1 MDALKKAELA
11 QRKVQQANAST
22 SASASTSNSVSPS
35 ASSSVASPADTAASG
50 LSPGSGIQSALAASA
65 SIKANAANQGERL
78 PSPDLP
84 GFIGEDATTLKP
96 SPSQSQPSP
105 QPAGTLL
112 SLEEIDR
119 PAASVLRTAE
129 LVQEAESAQQR
140 ETIQNLFETKQAGP
154 SRKTFA
160 IVVGATTI
168 LALLAIGLY
177 FWIELQ
183 PKSGLQPVAASK
195 AFPQPTM
202 PAQSVTAGITPRD
215 SGAIDSGAIESDTAE
230 STPSQ
235 AERQAATKRE
245 AFAAN
250 NREALV
256 PPVKKVF
263 QVTAAAAL
271 SNATLDRAYDALTRG
286 DDAGAKAAYEKVLV
300 IDPKNIDALSG
311 LAVIA
316 QRSGNPA
323 RATDY
328 YLQILDADPKNPVAL
343 GGLINLQSRMD
354 PLEAETRVKQA
365 LSAQPDSPALNFSL
379 GNIYA
384 RSKRWGDAQQF
395 YFKATTGDPS
405 NPDYLFNL
413 AVSLEQLRQPK
424 LAATY
429 YAQAIAAAETRPG
442 SFDKTKASERLQQL
456 QQ

>member
-1 MDALKKAELA
+1 
-11 QRKVQQANAST
+11 
-22 SASASTSNSVSPS
+22 
-35 ASSSVASPADTAASG
+35 
-50 LSPGSGIQSALAASA
+50 LSD
-65 SIKANAANQGERL
+65 R
-78 PSPDLP
+78 P
-84 GFIGEDATTLKP
+84 GFIGEDAT
-96 SPSQSQPSP
+96 SQQSQPSP

-129 LVQEAESAQQR
+129 LVQEAENAQQR
-140 ETIQNLFETKQAGP
+140 EAIQNLFETKQAGP

-168 LALLAIGLY
+168 LAVLAIGLY

-183 PKSGLQPVAASK
+183 PKSGLQPVASSQ

-202 PAQSVTAGITPRD
+202 PAQSVTAGIAPMD
-215 SGAIDSGAIESDTAE
+215 SGAIDSSAIESDTAE
-230 STPSQ
+230 STSSQTKHQ
-235 AERQAATKRE
+235 AETKRE
-245 AFAAN
+245 AFATY
-250 NREALV
+250 NRETPV

-263 QVTAAAAL
+263 QVTAAAPL

-286 DDAGAKAAYEKVLV
+286 DDAGAKTAYEKVLV
-300 IDPKNIDALSG
+300 LDPKNVDALSG

-323 RATDY
+323 RAADY
-328 YLQILDADPKNPVAL
+328 YLQILDADPKNPVAV
-343 GGLINLQSRMD
+343 GGLINLQSRME

-384 RSKRWGDAQQF
+384 RSKRWGDAQQS